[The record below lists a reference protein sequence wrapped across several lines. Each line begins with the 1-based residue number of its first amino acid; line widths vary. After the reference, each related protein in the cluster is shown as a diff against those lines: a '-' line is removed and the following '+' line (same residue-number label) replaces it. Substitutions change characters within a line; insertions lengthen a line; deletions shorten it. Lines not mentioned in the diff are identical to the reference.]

1 MYQTTYHRA
10 KSLAEAKNL
19 FSGSG
24 DAAYISGGHTLLPAM
39 KARLA
44 APSHLIDLRHIP
56 ELRGIQVSGDTVSI
70 GGATT
75 HAEVSQSREVES
87 AIATLA
93 ALAGSIGD
101 AQVRHLG
108 TIGGSVANND
118 PAADYPAAVLALAG
132 TVATDKR
139 QIAADDYFTGLYTTA
154 LNEGEIVTRVSFK
167 IPQQSGYAKFR
178 NPASRYPMAGVFVAK
193 HKDGSVRVAVTG
205 AGNNGVFRWSA
216 AEQALAS
223 NFAPDAVRGLT
234 VDAGGMMGDIHGS
247 PEYRANLVAVMC
259 RRALENLGTAAA
271 MH

>member
-1 MYQTTYHRA
+1 MYQTTYHRPT
-10 KSLAEAKNL
+10 SVAEAASL
-19 FSGSG
+19 FSSAG

-44 APSHLIDLRHIP
+44 APANLIDLRHVA
-56 ELRGIQVSGDTVSI
+56 EMKGIQVSGDAVTI
-70 GGATT
+70 GGAMT
-75 HAEVSQSREVES
+75 HAEVAQSADVRK

-132 TVATDKR
+132 AVHTDKR

-154 LNEGEIVTRVSFK
+154 LNEGEIVTKVSFR
-167 IPQQSGYAKFR
+167 IPETCGYAKFR
-178 NPASRYPMAGVFVAK
+178 NPASRYPMAAVFVAK
-193 HKDGSVRVAVTG
+193 HKDGSVRVGVTG
-205 AGNNGVFRWSA
+205 AGNNGAFRWTA
-216 AEQALAS
+216 AEQALAK

-234 VDAGGMMGDIHGS
+234 VDASGMMGDIHGS
-247 PEYRANLVAVMC
+247 AEYRANLVAVMA
-259 RRALENLGTAAA
+259 RRALENLGKLT
-271 MH
+271 MT